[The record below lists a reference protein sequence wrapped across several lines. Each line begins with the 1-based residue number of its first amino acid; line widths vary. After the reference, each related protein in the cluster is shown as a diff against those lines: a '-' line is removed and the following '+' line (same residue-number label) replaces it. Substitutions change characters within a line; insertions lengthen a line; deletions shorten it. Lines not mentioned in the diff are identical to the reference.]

1 MFFYIQK
8 EIIMAG
14 TSTEGVGQG
23 SVTNIYPRILNDV
36 VKTENLK
43 EAGSILENLLSD
55 ITISTANGTATNMDA
70 NSITFRS
77 GSGYAF
83 DPAFTGG
90 VAMADGGDINL
101 YAGQAT
107 GEGDGG
113 NVEIFAG
120 NAGDGPDSNAGYVYI
135 KGGDSN
141 EAENSDAGD
150 VVINAGLGIMGI
162 GGSDG
167 GNLFLGAGHAG
178 DDGEGG
184 DIIIK
189 AGDTDNGDG
198 STGFVPKAGDISI
211 TAGNSEAGVVDVN
224 GGDITIL
231 SGRGTVNGRGGDLN
245 LQTGRGSVG
254 DGTGR
259 GGDVNITC
267 GYGVGGASGRIRL
280 LSMPVMP
287 VYLSTTERN
296 LNAGT
301 ATNGMFCYNSDTNNI
316 EVYVNGAWK
325 TVTVS

>member
-1 MFFYIQK
+1 
-8 EIIMAG
+8 MAG

-23 SVTNIYPRILNDV
+23 SVINIYPRILNDV

-150 VVINAGLGIMGI
+150 VVINAGLGIGGI

-167 GNLFLGAGHAG
+167 GSLYLGAGHAG

-184 DIIIK
+184 DVIIR

-198 STGFVPKAGDISI
+198 STGFVPKAGIISI
-211 TAGNSEAGVVDVN
+211 TAGNSECGVDVD

-231 SGRGTVNGRGGDLN
+231 SGSAVTNTGRGGDLN
-245 LQTGRGSVG
+245 LKTGHGGFVTGSG
-254 DGTGR
+254 N

-267 GYGVGGASGRIRL
+267 GYGGRIRL

>member
-1 MFFYIQK
+1 
-8 EIIMAG
+8 MAG
-14 TSTEGVGQG
+14 TSSEGVGQG
-23 SVTNIYPRILNDV
+23 SVTNIYPKILNDV

-107 GEGDGG
+107 GEGEGG

-135 KGGDSN
+135 KGGDSD

-150 VVINAGLGIMGI
+150 VIIEGGFGASGMGE
-162 GGSDG
+162 SDG
-167 GNLFLGAGHAG
+167 GSLYLNAGHAG

-184 DIIIK
+184 DIIIR
-189 AGDTDNGDG
+189 AGDTDNGNG
-198 STGFVPKAGDISI
+198 STGFVPKAGIIEI
-211 TAGNSEAGVVDVN
+211 TAGNSECGVEVD
-224 GGDITIL
+224 GGHITIL
-231 SGRGTVNGRGGDLN
+231 SGSAVTNNGGGGDLN
-245 LQTGRGSVG
+245 LQTGHGGFVAGSG
-254 DGTGR
+254 A

-267 GYGVGGASGRIRL
+267 GYGGRIRL

-287 VYLSTTERN
+287 VYLSDTERDTAA
-296 LNAGT
+296 AGT
-301 ATNGMFCYNSDTNNI
+301 ATNGMFCYNTTTGNVEFYI
-316 EVYVNGAWK
+316 NGAWK
-325 TVTVS
+325 SFNLPE

>member
-1 MFFYIQK
+1 
-8 EIIMAG
+8 MAG

-23 SVTNIYPRILNDV
+23 SVTNIYPKILNDV

-55 ITISTANGTATNMDA
+55 ITISTSNGTATNMDA

-120 NAGDGPDSNAGYVYI
+120 NAGDGPDSHAGYVYI

-150 VVINAGLGIMGI
+150 VVINGGGGTIGI

-167 GNLFLGAGHAG
+167 GSLYLGAGHAG

-184 DIIIK
+184 DVIIR

-198 STGFVPKAGDISI
+198 STGFVPKAGIISI
-211 TAGNSEAGVVDVN
+211 TAGNSECGVDVD
-224 GGDITIL
+224 GGYITIL
-231 SGRGTVNGRGGDLN
+231 SGSAVTNTGRGGDLN
-245 LQTGRGSVG
+245 LQTGKGGFVTGSG
-254 DGTGR
+254 N

-267 GYGVGGASGRIRL
+267 GYGGRIRL

-287 VYLSTTERN
+287 VYFDEVLRD
-296 LNAGT
+296 LHAGT

>member
-1 MFFYIQK
+1 
-8 EIIMAG
+8 MAG

-23 SVTNIYPRILNDV
+23 SVTNIYPKILNDV

-150 VVINAGLGIMGI
+150 VVINGGGGTIGI

-167 GNLFLGAGHAG
+167 GSLYLGAGHAG

-184 DIIIK
+184 DVIIR

-198 STGFVPKAGDISI
+198 STGFVPKAGIISI
-211 TAGNSEAGVVDVN
+211 TAGNSECGVDVD

-231 SGRGTVNGRGGDLN
+231 SGSAVTNTGRGGDLN
-245 LQTGRGSVG
+245 LQTGHGGFVTGSG
-254 DGTGR
+254 N

-267 GYGVGGASGRIRL
+267 GYGGRIRL

>member
-1 MFFYIQK
+1 
-8 EIIMAG
+8 MAG
-14 TSTEGVGQG
+14 TSSEGVGQG
-23 SVTNIYPRILNDV
+23 SVTNIYPKILNDV

-107 GEGDGG
+107 GEGEGG

-120 NAGDGPDSNAGYVYI
+120 NAGDGPDSTAGYVYI
-135 KGGDSN
+135 KGGDSD

-150 VVINAGLGIMGI
+150 VTIFGGGGSSGI

-167 GNLFLGAGHAG
+167 GSLYLGAGHAG

-184 DIIIK
+184 DIIIR
-189 AGDTDNGDG
+189 AGDTDNGNG
-198 STGFVPKAGDISI
+198 STGFVPKAGIIEI
-211 TAGNSEAGVVDVN
+211 TAGNSECGVEVD
-224 GGDITIL
+224 GGHITIL
-231 SGRGTVNGRGGDLN
+231 SGSAVTNKGGGGDLN
-245 LQTGRGSVG
+245 LQTGHGGFG
-254 DGTGR
+254 DGSGA

-267 GYGVGGASGRIRL
+267 GYGGRIRL

-287 VYLSTTERN
+287 VYLSDTERDAAA
-296 LNAGT
+296 AGT
-301 ATNGMFCYNSDTNNI
+301 ATNGMFCYNTTTGNVEFYI
-316 EVYVNGAWK
+316 NGAWK
-325 TVTVS
+325 SFNLPE